1 MRPVVVRRS
10 MLLGGLRLML
20 GRPGAVVWTYLAS
33 LGIAL
38 LFSLRMH
45 AQLASLLDHSMA
57 AERLN
62 GAFDI
67 PTAGAVFLRMYR
79 HAPSAGATPY
89 LGLPVYFL
97 VYFLLVPGALFC
109 YRAGAPAKL
118 RILFS
123 TGFCFFWRFARIT
136 LLTVLV
142 SGIVLAPFF
151 IAQNLWSNH
160 VDEHIVG
167 VAAIYAMIP
176 GYVVILLVASVLRLY
191 FDLVEVYTVQL
202 DDQYRANGKPDRR
215 VRKALIPAWKA
226 LWWNLPRALGTFV
239 VVGLAGIAAIF
250 FTGRIAVDM
259 LAQPRV
265 WPAFLLMQAGLL
277 VSLAARFWQ
286 RGAETIL
293 AGDSL
298 LPAGAVLE
306 DGAALAPRCSAV
318 FYPTPVPVVYAPP
331 VVAPIVPSRPVL
343 VDPLPNPEPAVPPLR
358 RGDSGM
364 FRVPSRESDDIEG

>member
-10 MLLGGLRLML
+10 MLVGGLRLML
-20 GRPGAVVWTYLAS
+20 GRPGVVVWTYLAS

-62 GAFDI
+62 GAFDL
-67 PTAGAVFLRMYR
+67 PTAGAVILRMFR

-89 LGLPVYFL
+89 LGLPLYFL

-109 YRAGAPAKL
+109 YRAGAPGKL
-118 RILFS
+118 WILFNM
-123 TGFCFFWRFARIT
+123 GFCFFWRFVRIT
-136 LLTVLV
+136 LLTVVV
-142 SGIVLAPFF
+142 SGILLAPFF

-160 VDEHIVG
+160 VDEHMVG
-167 VAAIYAMIP
+167 VASVYALIP

-202 DDQYRANGKPDRR
+202 DDQYRANGRPDRR

-239 VVGLAGIAAIF
+239 LLALVGAAAIF
-250 FTGRIAVDM
+250 LTGRIAVDM

-265 WPAFLLMQAGLL
+265 WPAFLLVQAGLF
-277 VSLAARFWQ
+277 VSLATRFWQ

-293 AGDSL
+293 AGDYL

-306 DGAALAPRCSAV
+306 DGAELQPRCSAV
-318 FYPTPVPVVYAPP
+318 FYPTPVPVAYAPP
-331 VVAPIVPSRPVL
+331 APVPVVPAHPVL
-343 VDPLPNPEPAVPPLR
+343 VDPLPDPEPPVPPVR